1 MEERIRQI
9 GVCCKS
15 HLLDQAAKVMPG
27 QNIINIHKNIKFLVN
42 FIVHGQKT
50 FRYKLLFRQ
59 CVEQGVQKS
68 RRIRQIGEE

>member
-27 QNIINIHKNIKFLVN
+27 QNIINIHKNKKMLVN
-42 FIVHGQKT
+42 LIDYSWPEDFLQQAV
-50 FRYKLLFRQ
+50 
-59 CVEQGVQKS
+59 V
-68 RRIRQIGEE
+68 

>member
-42 FIVHGQKT
+42 LIDYSWT
-50 FRYKLLFRQ
+50 FRNKLLFRQ
-59 CVEQGVQKS
+59 CVEVGVQC
-68 RRIRQIGEE
+68 RRVEE